1 MNSKTEENYEEV
13 FSQLV
18 KKIKIHSNLKSF
30 FDIKI
35 MSDFEL
41 PMRKAIKKCFD
52 GCLLNGC
59 FFHYCRA
66 IWKKIKKLNLFKKA
80 LRKNTMI
87 LAFILKSYPFIKDE
101 RREEYCNMIDTY
113 CNSLKG
119 NYIKLNKYFN
129 KYWRNCKL
137 FNFTNLDNDKIK
149 IRTNNIIESFHRKIN
164 HEIEHYHPKTSFLI
178 EELKRITKT
187 YYMEYID
194 NLSSIKNSENEK
206 HYIAQDIFRFIKN
219 FVDLNKANFHL
230 DNLVQ
235 YLDNDKNNFTNL
247 MISILETVGDFNDDI
262 GDDIKN
268 IFVNENI
275 INENESEGEIDKEA
289 EDNKSHSENMD
300 LEVKNKK
307 EKIDELSGFDANL
320 INGDVLLE
328 EKIKNKKKRKK
339 DNSKGQVINILNNLE
354 YNE

>member
-1 MNSKTEENYEEV
+1 
-13 FSQLV
+13 
-18 KKIKIHSNLKSF
+18 
-30 FDIKI
+30 
-35 MSDFEL
+35 
-41 PMRKAIKKCFD
+41 
-52 GCLLNGC
+52 
-59 FFHYCRA
+59 
-66 IWKKIKKLNLFKKA
+66 
-80 LRKNTMI
+80 MI

-307 EKIDELSGFDANL
+307 EKIDELSGFDANNL
-320 INGDVLLE
+320 QFLQYLL
-328 EKIKNKKKRKK
+328 KYLFNFI
-339 DNSKGQVINILNNLE
+339 
-354 YNE
+354 